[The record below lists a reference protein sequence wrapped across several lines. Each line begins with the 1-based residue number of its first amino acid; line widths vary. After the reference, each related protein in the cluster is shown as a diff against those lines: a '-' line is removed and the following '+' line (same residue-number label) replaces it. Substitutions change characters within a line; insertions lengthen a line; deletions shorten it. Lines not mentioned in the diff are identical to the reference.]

1 MGLGRFPRFGSA
13 IYRTPQW
20 KAVRLLAKR
29 RDGWRCVTCGAKGRI
44 EVDHIA
50 PLRNGGAPYDLDNLQ
65 CLCPACHARKTRLEI
80 GLGRD
85 DPERNAWKNL
95 LRDMQRNPSS
105 NGEYRA

>member
-1 MGLGRFPRFGSA
+1 MAVRFPRVGSA

-29 RDGWRCVTCGAKGRI
+29 RDGWCCVDCGAKGRL
-44 EVDHIA
+44 EVDHIV
-50 PLRNGGAPYDLDNLQ
+50 PLRAGGAPYDLDNLASR
-65 CLCPACHARKTRLEI
+65 CPACHARKTRIEI

-95 LRDMQRNPSS
+95 LRDMQRNQPAM
-105 NGEYRA
+105 R